1 MSKSIFKS
9 ISLRK
14 KMILVFCLP
23 TILLLMVNMTLYL
36 GTNRM
41 LKSLDAVYASNN
53 SLNDLTEALDNL
65 QNSTRGYLGTKTSD
79 ALEQYYISEQ
89 DFVNILNKFEDNKD
103 DNESRVLERNIRI
116 MSLNYIK
123 LTNQAVE
130 SKRGGNVEKY
140 KNYYDTASRLY
151 NYIDTNITSLNNQQ
165 FVNNSK
171 SYSTMMGTLQ
181 TIEELNIIT
190 LLIIGFAN
198 LSFVVLIA
206 STITEPLIK
215 LAAAAN
221 RVSNGDFD
229 VSLPQVKNNDEV
241 GVVTRAFN
249 KMVVSIKAYINKLT
263 ESMETERRLKENEL
277 IMANHIK
284 DAELKYLQSQIN
296 PHFLFNT
303 LNAGAQLAMMEG
315 ADRTSEYMHN
325 VANFFRYNIKKNK
338 DVVTLKEE
346 IELVD
351 IYIYIINVRF
361 AGEIQFEKTVDE
373 SLLDVKIPSMIL
385 QPIVENSINYG
396 VRNIEW
402 TKKIS
407 LSVYELG
414 DYTCV
419 SIKDNGIGMSSETIT
434 KILEGSYEGN
444 PEKTDSNGVGLANC
458 IERLN
463 IFYERDDVLDII
475 SEGENQGTETLL
487 YLPCTR

>member
-1 MSKSIFKS
+1 MEVIKSL
-9 ISLRK
+9 SLRK
-14 KMILVFCLP
+14 KMIIVFCLP
-23 TILLLMVNMTLYL
+23 IILLFMVNMVLYL
-36 GTNRM
+36 GTDRM
-41 LKSLDAVYASNN
+41 LNSLNEVYASNN
-53 SLNDLTEALDNL
+53 SLNELTVALDEL
-65 QNSTRGYLGTKTSD
+65 QGATMVYLGTKTSN
-79 ALEQYYISEQ
+79 ALESYYIAEQ
-89 DFVNILNKFEDNKD
+89 NYSDLSKTLDDNND
-103 DNESRVLERNIRI
+103 DNESRILERNILR
-116 MSLNYIK
+116 MSANYLE
-123 LTNQAVE
+123 LTNHAVE

-140 KNYYDTASRLY
+140 KSYFEEASRTY
-151 NYIDTNITSLNNQQ
+151 AYIDSNITSLNNQQ
-165 FVNNSK
+165 FINNSK
-171 SYSTMMGTLQ
+171 SYSTMMSALQ
-181 TIEELNIIT
+181 TLEELNILT
-190 LLIIGFAN
+190 LVIIGLAN

-206 STITEPLIK
+206 STITSPLVK
-215 LAAAAN
+215 LAQAAN
-221 RVSNGDFD
+221 SVSHGNFD
-229 VSLPQVKNNDEV
+229 VALPAVRNNDEV

-249 KMVVSIKAYINKLT
+249 KMVVSLKAYITKLT
-263 ESMETERRLKENEL
+263 ESMETERKLKENEL
-277 IMANHIK
+277 IMANHVK

-361 AGEIQFEKTVDE
+361 AGEIQFEKHIDE
-373 SLLDVKIPSMIL
+373 NLLGVKIPSMIL

-402 TKKIS
+402 AKKIS

-414 DYTCV
+414 DYICV
-419 SIKDNGIGMSSETIT
+419 SIKDNGIGMNSETIT

-444 PEKTDSNGVGLANC
+444 PQKTDSNGVGLANC

-475 SEGENQGTETLL
+475 SEGENKGTETIL
-487 YLPCTR
+487 YLPGLENV

>member
-1 MSKSIFKS
+1 MSKKAIKS
-9 ISLRK
+9 LSLRK
-14 KMILVFCLP
+14 KMIIIFCLP
-23 TILLLMVNMTLYL
+23 TILLFMVNMTLYL
-36 GTNRM
+36 GTSRM
-41 LKSLDAVYASNN
+41 LASLNEVYASNN
-53 SLNDLTEALDNL
+53 SLNQMSQSLDEL
-65 QNSTRGYLGTKTSD
+65 HTATTGYLSTKTSD
-79 ALEQYYISEQ
+79 ALEAYYIAEQ
-89 DFVNILNKFEDNKD
+89 DYRDNVDLLEDNTD
-103 DNESRVLERNIRI
+103 DNDNRVLERNIK
-116 MSLNYIK
+116 K
-123 LTNQAVE
+123 LSGSYVMYTNQAVE

-140 KNYYDTASRLY
+140 KTYYDKATRLY
-151 NYIDTNITSLNNQQ
+151 NYIEANITSLNNQQ

-171 SYSTMMGTLQ
+171 SYSTMMSALQ
-181 TIEELNIIT
+181 TIEELNIFT
-190 LLIIGFAN
+190 LVLIGLAN

-215 LAAAAN
+215 LSSAAN

-229 VSLPQVKNNDEV
+229 VSLPAVKNNDEI
-241 GVVTRAFN
+241 GVVTMAFN
-249 KMVVSIKAYINKLT
+249 KMVVSLKEYINKLT
-263 ESMETERRLKENEL
+263 ESMEIERKLKENEL

-361 AGEIQFEKTVDE
+361 AGEIQFVKNVDE
-373 SLLDVKIPSMIL
+373 SLLNVQIPSMIL

-402 TKKIS
+402 AKKIS

-414 DYTCV
+414 DYICV
-419 SIKDNGIGMSSETIT
+419 SIKDNGIGMTSETIT
-434 KILEGSYEGN
+434 KILEGSFEGN
-444 PEKTDSNGVGLANC
+444 PQKADSNGVGLANC

-463 IFYERDDVLDII
+463 IFYERDDVLDMI
-475 SEGENQGTETLL
+475 SEGINKGTETIL
-487 YLPCTR
+487 YLTK